1 MKVKQLKNN
10 GLVVGVLS
18 EKNLSIVDGKVKDE
32 KGNNTIPAKI
42 ARGEIVLSTSNGDIK
57 MRVYSQS
64 KKRNGEDNPMYKGIE
79 TIATT
84 NVSKVEATLGY
95 LSYKTGDAS
104 NKDSELQLTKI
115 KLDEGTVA
123 DTLSCNVQIG
133 LNDYKAKDG
142 KVKTSVQLSFN
153 RGERITDD
161 SIELTSDFEME
172 GVIRSIMPEII
183 KEEETERKIVEFV
196 NIDYSGNA
204 FPFKLVVPED
214 LASDFESFYEV
225 GNTCKLNGSII
236 IKHVGGDTNTSS
248 NGFGR
253 KAHVQS
259 GFDIMELQVIGGD
272 PAYEEEVDKDG
283 DLKAIEM
290 STMKKLME
298 ERKIKLEALEMAENK
313 ANNVTK
319 PSGGLG
325 SKPKLSNEDMEEI
338 PF

>member
-18 EKNLSIVDGKVKDE
+18 EKNLAIVDGNVKDE
-32 KGNNTIPAKI
+32 KGNYTIPAKI
-42 ARGEIVLSTSNGDIK
+42 VRGEIILSTINGDIK

-64 KKRNGEDNPMYKGIE
+64 KKRDGEDNQMYKGLE

-84 NVSKVEATLGY
+84 NVSKVEASLGFI
-95 LSYKTGDAS
+95 SYKTGDS
-104 NKDSELQLTKI
+104 TSKDSELQATKI
-115 KLDEGTVA
+115 KLDEGVVA

-133 LNDYKAKDG
+133 LNDYKSKDG

-153 RGERITDD
+153 RGEKVTDD

-183 KEEETERKIVEFV
+183 KEEETERKIIEFV

-204 FPFKLVVPED
+204 LPFKLVVPED
-214 LASDFESFYEV
+214 LASDFENFCEM
-225 GNTCKLNGSII
+225 GNTCKLNGSIVM
-236 IKHVGGDTNTSS
+236 KHVGGDTTTVS

-272 PAYEEEVDKDG
+272 PAFEEEMDKDG
-283 DLKAIEM
+283 DLKAVEM
-290 STMKKLME
+290 VTMKKLME
-298 ERKIKLEALEMAENK
+298 ERKIRLEALEK
-313 ANNVTK
+313 GTDK
-319 PSGGLG
+319 PKTNGGLG
-325 SKPKLSNEDMEEI
+325 AKPKVNAEVLDEI
-338 PF
+338 CPF